1 MYEYSL
7 NMRFGELVQWVL
19 HKCYGPVIVGSSP
32 IVCIAYSKGSVY
44 SFSILPPRACMPP
57 HAGASHNG
65 EGTHAEGGS
74 SDCSHK
80 YFAGGMVIATATAAQ
95 GARWL

>member
-32 IVCIAYSKGSVY
+32 IVCIAYSKDGVY
-44 SFSILPPRACMPP
+44 TASQSYLHAHACHHTQARATMGRGLTQRE
-57 HAGASHNG
+57 AA
-65 EGTHAEGGS
+65 
-74 SDCSHK
+74 
-80 YFAGGMVIATATAAQ
+80 ATARINISQ
-95 GARWL
+95 VGW